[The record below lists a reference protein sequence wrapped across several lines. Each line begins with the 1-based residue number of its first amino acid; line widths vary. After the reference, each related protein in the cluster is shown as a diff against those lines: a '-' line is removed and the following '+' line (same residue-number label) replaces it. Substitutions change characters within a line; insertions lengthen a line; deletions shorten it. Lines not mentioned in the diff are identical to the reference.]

1 MWKFVCYCRLEAAEN
16 KEFRKIFVPG
26 GDEIKITSE
35 N

>member
-16 KEFRKIFVPG
+16 KELRKIFEPA
-26 GDEIKITSE
+26 GDEAIMTSE